1 MNIKSITQLSILL
14 LASIGLSSQAF
25 AKGNVIIVKAGTYTI
40 ETQTQRVDAF
50 PTITATFEE
59 DGGTAGVEFDHLFKS
74 GVSIGGGYQ
83 TFNLD
88 YTYTGAGGGSGDV
101 DASFFLFNS
110 KYHFAKGSFKPFIG
124 ASVGFALTD
133 FSGGVTGNTIGIAAG
148 VMAGIRW
155 QFSTV
160 GIYAEYKNMLAADT
174 EDSLDAEVDLAGDS
188 VTAGLSFAF

>member
-1 MNIKSITQLSILL
+1 MNIKSITKLTILL
-14 LASIGLSSQAF
+14 LAIFGVTSQAF
-25 AKGNVIIVKAGTYTI
+25 AKGNVIIVKAGTYTL
-40 ETQTQRVDAF
+40 ETQAQRIDAG
-50 PTITATFEE
+50 PTVNAVFDE
-59 DGGTAGVEFDHLFKS
+59 DGDTYGVEFDHLFKS
-74 GVSIGGGYQ
+74 GVSVGGGYQ
-83 TFNLD
+83 TFNLN
-88 YTYTGAGGGSGDV
+88 YTSNVGAGDV

-124 ASVGFALTD
+124 ASVGFALSD
-133 FSGGVTGNTIGIAAG
+133 FSGGVTGNTVGLAAG

-160 GIYAEYKNMLAADT
+160 GIYAEYKKLLAADT